1 MKLFIKELGVCE
13 DHDFYIL
20 YGESVKMCRIVARC
34 PTKQLAEMVLT
45 GLSLGHPAR
54 LEQAVKSRHLGDKSD
69 L

>member
-20 YGESVKMCRIVARC
+20 YGESVKLCRIVARC
-34 PTKQLAEMVLT
+34 PTKQLAEMVMA
-45 GLSLGHPAR
+45 GLCLGHPAR
-54 LEQAVKSRHLGDKSD
+54 LEQAVKGRYLGDHSD